1 MPIHTLRFRTRAGA
15 AGLVG
20 LSLLGLVGVN
30 PTPAEAWTK
39 GQIARHERYL
49 ACKVKLQK
57 DPPCNQVW
65 TRYCARRCGGR
76 LI

>member
-1 MPIHTLRFRTRAGA
+1 MSILTFLPRTRVGA

-20 LSLLGLVGVN
+20 LSLLGLVGFD

-65 TRYCARRCGGR
+65 TRHCARRCGGR